1 MSRFKGAVA
10 LPVKWEDGE
19 DETFTLLL
27 DFNALCLLE
36 DPLPGITSGQVDLK
50 SFKTIRLVFWAAL
63 QAHHPGLTEEDA
75 GQVLWAIG
83 VEKGADYLQQG
94 FEAAFGTAEG
104 GASTANPPKPRPSAT
119 KKR

>member
-10 LPVKWEDGE
+10 LPVKWADGE
-19 DETFTLLL
+19 DETYTLLL

-36 DPLPGITSGQVDLK
+36 DPLPGITNGDVDLK

-63 QAHHPGLTEEDA
+63 QAHHPGLTEDEA
-75 GQVLWAIG
+75 GNVLWAIG
-83 VEKGADYLQQG
+83 VEKGADFLQQG
-94 FEAAFGTAEG
+94 FEAAFGTVEG
-104 GASTANPPKPRPSAT
+104 GASPANPPKPRPSAT